1 MDFKQY
7 SELVEKTDESKKHQV
22 SIYGLVSEVGSI
34 LSTLK
39 KRFIVG
45 HEYPSFNQELS
56 EELGDTLWY
65 LTSLAGRY
73 KLSLDKIA
81 INNIAKAQSFYDP
94 GELRLFDSG
103 YPDDEQLLRKFS
115 ILFTEKNI
123 KGRVLVKMKLDD
135 CFIGDPLSD
144 NSYDPDDGYRYHDA
158 FHLAYAAVLGWSPI
172 IRRMLKRKRKSDQKI
187 DEVED
192 GARAAIVEEAISI
205 YIFNNAEDR
214 DYYKDEGAINFGL
227 LQTVKDLTGELEVNI
242 CTAKEW
248 KKAIHL
254 GYEMFH
260 NLKNNRGGILNV
272 DLDGRTITYK
282 ES

>member
-1 MDFKQY
+1 MEFNQY
-7 SELVEKTDESKKHQV
+7 SKLVEKTDESKKRQV

-39 KRFIVG
+39 KRFDVG
-45 HEYPSFNQELS
+45 HEYPSFKEELS

-65 LTSLAGRY
+65 LTSLANRY
-73 KLSLDKIA
+73 KLSLEKIA
-81 INNIAKAQSFYDP
+81 ENNIAKAQSFYDP
-94 GELRLFDSG
+94 GKLRLFDSTF
-103 YPDDEQLLRKFS
+103 PDDERLLRKFD
-115 ILFTEKNI
+115 ILFTENNI
-123 KGRVLVKMKLDD
+123 GGRVLVKMKIDD

-144 NSYDPDDGYRYHDA
+144 NSYDPDDSYRYHDA

-172 IRRMLKRKRKSDQKI
+172 IRRMLKRKRKSNPKI

-214 DYYKDEGAINFGL
+214 DYFKDYSSINFGL
-227 LQTVKDLTGELEVNI
+227 LKSVKDLTGELEVNV

-248 KKAIHL
+248 RKAIHL
-254 GYEMFH
+254 GYEMFR
-260 NLKNNRGGILNV
+260 NLKGNKGGILHV
-272 DLDGRTITYK
+272 DLDERTITYK
-282 ES
+282 DS